1 MTTEADLPELELPE
15 TADPELE
22 ALGLMLIE
30 AAKLPRD
37 TSGMCISA
45 SGTLSMAARSLS
57 EMAVAP
63 ELHDPDPLAT
73 HEERLQESQPAMRA
87 FMLTEMERHLQLLR
101 QAVKTQDVATVR
113 KFFDIY
119 LLD

>member
-1 MTTEADLPELELPE
+1 MTIEEDSSGLELPE
-15 TADPELE
+15 TADPELA

-63 ELHDPDPLAT
+63 EIHDPDPLAT
-73 HEERLQESQPAMRA
+73 HEERLEESQPAMRA
-87 FMLTEMERHLQLLR
+87 FMLTEMERHLQLLCV
-101 QAVKTQDVATVR
+101 AVKTKDVATVR
-113 KFFDIY
+113 EFFDTY